1 MAEIKAPEWPGE
13 SNLHQRARPHTTIY
27 SSAPSRRSRS
37 RARPPYGL
45 LDHLIRPLQERLGDR
60 QAEGLGGPEIDHQ
73 LERPER
79 LTLTLHVRRRSR
91 SSSTAA
97 TKSCTLIGLPWYASN
112 PAPNLLPVLA
122 HHGRGR
128 PCPRRDLE
136 TPRMGDKWSSD
147 SRAIRR
153 VSASSAAQDACHW
166 TAARPCSRITDSPP
180 IW

>member
-1 MAEIKAPEWPGE
+1 MARQVEPTPTGASAYYDLLFCSQPPEQITSQTAILP
-13 SNLHQRARPHTTIY
+13 T
-27 SSAPSRRSRS
+27 RSPD
-37 RARPPYGL
+37 PPAKGA
-45 LDHLIRPLQERLGDR
+45 LGDR

-128 PCPRRDLE
+128 PFPRRDLE